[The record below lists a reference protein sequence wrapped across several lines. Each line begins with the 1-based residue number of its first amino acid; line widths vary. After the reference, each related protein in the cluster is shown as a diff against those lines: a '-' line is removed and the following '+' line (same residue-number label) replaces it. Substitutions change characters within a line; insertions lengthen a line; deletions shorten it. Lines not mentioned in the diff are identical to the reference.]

1 LGEMHRRTGSV
12 QDGRNAPLGLQGEIV
27 MSHPLRLVV
36 RVLLLSSMV
45 AAPALALGPLDG
57 EVGALWWANEYD
69 TEGVSADAGVPGVHA
84 ELWWQS
90 KFGVR
95 AQVLGDVDDISSSSD
110 YTAVDVMWKA
120 FSPTENNFIAVGLG
134 WQDMDF
140 TAVDSTV
147 TSVFSGETSGVRVAL
162 EGRVGIVGMVYAYG
176 QAAYLP
182 AMDDAS
188 DSFTLEEYNDM
199 DGLEYELGVSWK
211 PAPFISVRGGYRENQ
226 LDYKRVDLLGTN
238 NSESSE
244 SSGFLLGVG
253 FHF

>member
-1 LGEMHRRTGSV
+1 
-12 QDGRNAPLGLQGEIV
+12 

-36 RVLLLSSMV
+36 RVLVLTTMV
-45 AAPALALGPLDG
+45 ATPALALGPVDG
-57 EVGALWWANEYD
+57 EVGALWWANEYA
-69 TEGVSADAGVPGVHA
+69 TEGASADAGVPGINA

-95 AQVLGDVDDISSSSD
+95 AKLFGDVDNTSSSSD
-110 YTAVDVMWKA
+110 YTAVDVMWKP
-120 FSPTENNFIAVGLG
+120 FSPTENNFVAVGVG

-140 TAVDSTV
+140 TAIDS
-147 TSVFSGETSGVRVAL
+147 FSGDTSGMRLSV

-182 AMDDAS
+182 SMGDAS
-188 DSFTLEEYNDM
+188 DSVNEYSDM
-199 DGLEYELGVSWK
+199 DGLEYEVGVSWK
-211 PAPFISVRGGYRENQ
+211 PAPFISVRGGYREAQ
-226 LDYKRVDLLGTN
+226 LDYTRVEFGGAETSES
-238 NSESSE
+238 SESSE